1 MKKFLKLLS
10 IVAIGL
16 LSIKSAAAQQI
27 TYSKDRADL
36 HEYLK
41 ITRIDKTKIK
51 FEISMESGGCE
62 KFTHKGIA
70 KLNSSNLGGESD
82 VDENDNAFDVAEYTG
97 TSKGIGVTIKL
108 GVQKGYT
115 NRARFSWY
123 NTKSEEDP
131 CKQTSE
137 SLIKSK

>member
-1 MKKFLKLLS
+1 MKKLLKLLS

-16 LSIKSAAAQQI
+16 LLVKSAAAQQI

-70 KLNSSNLGGESD
+70 TLQSSNLGGESD
-82 VDENDNAFDVAEYTG
+82 VDEEDNAFDVAVYQS

-108 GVQKGYT
+108 GSQKGYT
-115 NRARFSWY
+115 NRARFNWY
-123 NTKSEEDP
+123 KTNSEEDP
-131 CKQTSE
+131 CKTESE

>member
-1 MKKFLKLLS
+1 MKKLLKLLS
-10 IVAIGL
+10 IVTIGL
-16 LSIKSAAAQQI
+16 LTIKSAAAQQI

-51 FEISMESGGCE
+51 FEILMESGGCE
-62 KFTHKGIA
+62 KFTNKGIA
-70 KLNSSNLGGESD
+70 KLNSRNPTGRID
-82 VDENDNAFDVAEYTG
+82 VDENDNSFDVAEYTG
-97 TSKGIGVTIKL
+97 ISNGISVTIKL

-115 NRARFSWY
+115 NRARFNWH

-131 CKQTSE
+131 CKTESE